1 MIMNSPLM
9 IGFLALTFLT
19 CGSAFFMLW
28 TKNVLHAALAMFMTM
43 LGLAGFYVLAFA
55 DVMAVSHLMIYVGG
69 VLILILFGIMMTGQ
83 RTSKTGQTNELFTEQ
98 KGRFWAFFIGLTVF
112 FGLSWLLGQQ
122 HFYAFSDIDQQS
134 KLGRVGLNFMLEY
147 SFPFE
152 LTGVFLLIALVGATY
167 IAKNHE

>member
-1 MIMNSPLM
+1 MNSSLM
-9 IGFLALTFLT
+9 IGFVALTILT
-19 CGSAFFMLW
+19 CGSAFYMLW

-69 VLILILFGIMMTGQ
+69 VLILILFGIMMTSQRSVEAGQ
-83 RTSKTGQTNELFTEQ
+83 SNELWTEQ
-98 KGRFWAFFIGLTVF
+98 KGRFWAISIGLTVF
-112 FGLSWLLGQQ
+112 LGLSWLMGQQ
-122 HFYAFSDIDQQS
+122 HFYAFTDLDQHS
-134 KLGRVGLNFMLEY
+134 KLGQVGLSFMLEY

-152 LTGVFLLIALVGATY
+152 LTGIFLLIALVGATY

>member
-1 MIMNSPLM
+1 
-9 IGFLALTFLT
+9 
-19 CGSAFFMLW
+19 
-28 TKNVLHAALAMFMTM
+28 
-43 LGLAGFYVLAFA
+43 
-55 DVMAVSHLMIYVGG
+55 MIYVGG

-98 KGRFWAFFIGLTVF
+98 KGRFWVFFIGLTVF

-134 KLGRVGLNFMLEY
+134 KLGRVGLSFMLEY
-147 SFPFE
+147 SFPIE

>member
-1 MIMNSPLM
+1 MM
-9 IGFLALTFLT
+9 GFLALSFLT

-28 TKNVLHAALAMFMTM
+28 TKNVLHAALAMFLTM
-43 LGLAGFYVLAFA
+43 LGLAGIYVLAFA

-83 RTSKTGQTNELFTEQ
+83 RNSKAGDANELFTEQ

-122 HFYAFSDIDQQS
+122 SFYAFTDVDRHS
-134 KLGRVGLNFMLEY
+134 KLGQVGLGFMLEY

>member
-1 MIMNSPLM
+1 
-9 IGFLALTFLT
+9 
-19 CGSAFFMLW
+19 
-28 TKNVLHAALAMFMTM
+28 MTM

-83 RTSKTGQTNELFTEQ
+83 RTSKTGETNELFTEQ
-98 KGRFWAFFIGLTVF
+98 KGRFWAFTIGLSVF

-122 HFYAFSDIDQQS
+122 RFYAFADIDQHS
-134 KLGRVGLNFMLEY
+134 KLGQAGLGFMLEY

>member
-1 MIMNSPLM
+1 MNSPLM
-9 IGFLALTFLT
+9 ISFLALTFLT

-83 RTSKTGQTNELFTEQ
+83 RTSKTGQANELFTEQ
-98 KGRFWAFFIGLTVF
+98 KGRFWAFSIGLTVF
-112 FGLSWLLGQQ
+112 LGLSWLLGQQ
-122 HFYAFSDIDQQS
+122 HFFEFTDLDQNS
-134 KLGRVGLNFMLEY
+134 KLGEVGLSFMLEY

-152 LTGVFLLIALVGATY
+152 LTGIFLLIALVGATY

>member
-1 MIMNSPLM
+1 
-9 IGFLALTFLT
+9 
-19 CGSAFFMLW
+19 
-28 TKNVLHAALAMFMTM
+28 M

-83 RTSKTGQTNELFTEQ
+83 RTFKTGETNELFTDQ
-98 KGRFWAFFIGLTVF
+98 KGRFWAFTIGLSVF

-122 HFYAFSDIDQQS
+122 HFYAFADIDQHS
-134 KLGRVGLNFMLEY
+134 KLGQAGLSFMLEY

>member
-1 MIMNSPLM
+1 MNSPLM
-9 IGFLALTFLT
+9 MGFLALTILT

-28 TKNVLHAALAMFMTM
+28 TKNVLHAALAMFLTM

-69 VLILILFGIMMTGQ
+69 VLILILFGIMMTSDRSAKSGEF
-83 RTSKTGQTNELFTEQ
+83 NELWTEQ
-98 KGRFWAFFIGLTVF
+98 KGRFWAFSIGLTVF
-112 FGLSWLLGQQ
+112 LGLFWLMGQQ
-122 HFYAFSDIDQQS
+122 TFYSFTDIDQHS
-134 KLGRVGLNFMLEY
+134 KIGQVGLSFMLEY

-152 LTGVFLLIALVGATY
+152 LTGIFLLIALVGATY

>member
-1 MIMNSPLM
+1 
-9 IGFLALTFLT
+9 
-19 CGSAFFMLW
+19 
-28 TKNVLHAALAMFMTM
+28 
-43 LGLAGFYVLAFA
+43 
-55 DVMAVSHLMIYVGG
+55 MAVSHLMIYVGG

-83 RTSKTGQTNELFTEQ
+83 RNSKAGDANELFTEQ

-122 HFYAFSDIDQQS
+122 SFYAFTDVDRHS
-134 KLGRVGLNFMLEY
+134 KLGQVGLGFMLEY

-152 LTGVFLLIALVGATY
+152 LTGVFLLIALAGATY

>member
-1 MIMNSPLM
+1 MISPLM
-9 IGFLALTFLT
+9 MGFLALTFLT
-19 CGSAFFMLW
+19 CGSALFMLW

-55 DVMAVSHLMIYVGG
+55 DIMAVSHLMIYVGG

-83 RTSKTGQTNELFTEQ
+83 RNSNAGDPNELFTEQ
-98 KGRFWAFFIGLTVF
+98 KGRFRAFSIGLIVF
-112 FGLSWLLGQQ
+112 LGLSWLLGQQ
-122 HFYAFSDIDQQS
+122 TFYAFADVDQHS
-134 KLGRVGLNFMLEY
+134 KLGQVGLSFMLEY

>member
-1 MIMNSPLM
+1 MNSPLM
-9 IGFLALTFLT
+9 IGFLALTLLT

-43 LGLAGFYVLAFA
+43 LGLAGFYLLAYA

-83 RTSKTGQTNELFTEQ
+83 RTVEKGQTNELWTEQ
-98 KGRFWAFFIGLTVF
+98 KGRFWAVSIGLTVF
-112 FGLSWLLGQQ
+112 LGWSCLLGQQ
-122 HFYAFSDIDQQS
+122 HFYVFTDLDPRS
-134 KLGRVGLNFMLEY
+134 KLGQVGLNFMLEY

-152 LTGVFLLIALVGATY
+152 LTGIFLLIALVGATY

>member
-1 MIMNSPLM
+1 M
-9 IGFLALTFLT
+9 IGFLALTMLT
-19 CGSAFFMLW
+19 CGSAFYMLW

-69 VLILILFGIMMTGQ
+69 VLILILFGIMMTSQRSVEAGQ
-83 RTSKTGQTNELFTEQ
+83 SNELWTEQ
-98 KGRFWAFFIGLTVF
+98 KGRFWAISIGLTVF
-112 FGLSWLLGQQ
+112 LGLSWLMGQQ
-122 HFYAFSDIDQQS
+122 HFYAFTDLDQHS
-134 KLGRVGLNFMLEY
+134 KLGQVGLSFMLEY

-152 LTGVFLLIALVGATY
+152 LTGIFLLIALVGATY